1 MSNQNDRVNHPSHYT
16 SHPSGIECIEITRH
30 YCFAVG
36 NAIKYLW
43 RCGLKDENGLA
54 LIEKE
59 IEDLKKAIWYIKDRI
74 HQINPFKYFYP
85 KTQQSY
91 TVLQSVKIKLP
102 DGNFKDAVLCTD
114 GKETYAIDS
123 EEFHNDFLPP
133 SINLVK

>member
-1 MSNQNDRVNHPSHYT
+1 MNTQNDRVNHPSHYT

-54 LIEKE
+54 PIEKE

-74 HQINPFKYFYP
+74 YQINPFRYFYP

-91 TVLQSVKIKLP
+91 TVLQSVKIKFP